1 MVVLQDN
8 IQSMYVRDV
17 IVKKTRNFLF
27 HQIFSLRRQCNMNK
41 TLTVTMKQKYLP
53 LILERDGGYICFYC
67 KQALDPMDFVYEHL
81 NGKRLDN
88 RIENIVL
95 AHQSCNVKKVTNF
108 DYQIIAK
115 EKLEVNEKICL
126 SERKFSDSLT
136 DHQSS
141 SEIGI
146 SIKTFQITHQYL
158 EEHIST
164 DGFVLFE
171 DALWSIVFKARKE
184 TNYGSH
190 QAVRAHI
197 NALTCQDAPFEMK
210 RDSSNKKIIVKRIG
224 N

>member
-1 MVVLQDN
+1 
-8 IQSMYVRDV
+8 
-17 IVKKTRNFLF
+17 
-27 HQIFSLRRQCNMNK
+27 MNK
-41 TLTVTMKQKYLP
+41 TLTVTLKQKYLP

-67 KQALDPMDFVYEHL
+67 KQSLDPMNFVYEHL
-81 NGKRLDN
+81 NDNRLDN
-88 RIENIVL
+88 RLENIVL
-95 AHQSCNVKKVTNF
+95 SHQSCNITKVSNF
-108 DYQIIAK
+108 DYQIMAR
-115 EKLEVNEKICL
+115 EKLESNEKTCL
-126 SERKFSDSLT
+126 SERKYSDTLT

-146 SIKTFQITHQYL
+146 SIKTFQITEQYL
-158 EEHIST
+158 EEHINT

-197 NALTCQDAPFEMK
+197 KTLISTEAPYEMK
-210 RDSSNKKIIVKRIG
+210 RNSSNKKIIVKRRE

>member
-1 MVVLQDN
+1 
-8 IQSMYVRDV
+8 
-17 IVKKTRNFLF
+17 
-27 HQIFSLRRQCNMNK
+27 
-41 TLTVTMKQKYLP
+41 
-53 LILERDGGYICFYC
+53 
-67 KQALDPMDFVYEHL
+67 MDFVYEHL
-81 NGKRLDN
+81 NKNRLDN

-95 AHQSCNVKKVTNF
+95 SHQSCNIKKVTNF
-108 DYQIIAK
+108 DYQIMSR
-115 EKLEVNEKICL
+115 EKLEANEKICL

-146 SIKTFQITHQYL
+146 SIRTFQITEQYL

-197 NALTCQDAPFEMK
+197 NALTCPDAPFEMK
-210 RDSSNKKIIVKRIG
+210 RNSFNKKIIIKRIE